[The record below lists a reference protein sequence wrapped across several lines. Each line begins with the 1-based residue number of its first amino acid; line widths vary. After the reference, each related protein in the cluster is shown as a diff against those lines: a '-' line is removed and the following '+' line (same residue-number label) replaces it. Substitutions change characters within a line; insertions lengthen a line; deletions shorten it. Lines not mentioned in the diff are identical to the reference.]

1 MKKIPVYVNPY
12 DKVHFGPSTVIQQH
26 GRALTCCSS
35 GLVTSETWIRLR
47 PLIQLAAGQNNGHT
61 LIPKAS
67 GCYGAHQRR
76 SPGSVTKHMNV
87 PSAALVRS
95 TVIAIQRETT
105 CSRFSGRDA
114 QVK

>member
-105 CSRFSGRDA
+105 CSRLSGRDA